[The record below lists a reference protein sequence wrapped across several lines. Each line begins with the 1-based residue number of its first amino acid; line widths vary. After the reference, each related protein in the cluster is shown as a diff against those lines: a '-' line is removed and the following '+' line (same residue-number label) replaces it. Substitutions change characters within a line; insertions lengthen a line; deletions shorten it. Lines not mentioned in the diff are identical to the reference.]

1 MVNLPDGTVLA
12 ESCTSPSQLYIY
24 TPSGSPLPQGQ
35 PTIQSVSAGSGSCNT
50 TCYHLTGTGLSGI
63 SEGAS
68 YGDDEQM
75 ATDFPLVRL
84 TSASGKVQYARTYNW
99 TRAGLAPQTRGSTDF
114 ALPVGI
120 LAGRYQLQLIAN
132 GYAVSAAR
140 LHGWHLSAGRRLEQQ
155 RESMRSRS

>member
-12 ESCTSPSQLYIY
+12 ESCTSPSQLYVY

-50 TCYHLTGTGLSGI
+50 TCYHLTGTGLNGI

-75 ATDFPLVRL
+75 ATDFPLPEKPMITIVSPST
-84 TSASGKVQYARTYNW
+84 TSSEKPFRTCFVPND
-99 TRAGLAPQTRGSTDF
+99 L
-114 ALPVGI
+114 
-120 LAGRYQLQLIAN
+120 
-132 GYAVSAAR
+132 
-140 LHGWHLSAGRRLEQQ
+140 
-155 RESMRSRS
+155 